1 MASHTETG
9 LLLLT
14 VKNTTTMMLTRYGA
28 VIALLFLAHSFLY
41 TQSEIS
47 EKRLRRHVSYLAS
60 DRLKGRGTAT
70 PEERKAA
77 RYIARQFRKA
87 GLKPM
92 GDNGTWYHTFS
103 FKKSADPHG
112 GESADAPVLQS
123 QNVVGYLDNGAPYT
137 VVVGAHYDHLGL
149 GYDRNSLDANPQGKI
164 HNGADDNASGTA
176 GVIELARYFAK
187 NRLRERYNFLFICF
201 SAEELGLVGSKKYIE
216 RPTVDLSTVHFMLNM
231 DMIGRLND
239 ERRLVVGGVGTAPDF
254 VPIIEQLPKENLS
267 IKLDSSGVGPSDHTS
282 FYWKNI
288 PVLFFF
294 TGQHADYH
302 KPTDDVEKIN
312 FTGQRD
318 VLRFAVR
325 LIEALDARPKLSF
338 QPTRSNTEDTPRF
351 RVTLGIMPDYTFEG
365 DGVHIDGVSEGKP
378 AARAGLQRGDRIIAL
393 GDTDVRNVREY
404 MQALS
409 KFQKGDKTTV
419 KFVRG
424 GEVLV
429 REVSF

>member
-1 MASHTETG
+1 
-9 LLLLT
+9 
-14 VKNTTTMMLTRYGA
+14 MMLIRYGTA
-28 VIALLFLAHSFLY
+28 IAALFLTYSFLY
-41 TQSEIS
+41 AQAEIS

-112 GESADAPVLQS
+112 SESADAPVLQS
-123 QNVVGYLDNGAPYT
+123 QNVVGYLDNGAPHT

-176 GVIELARYFAK
+176 GVIELAHYFAK

-201 SAEELGLVGSKKYIE
+201 SAEELGLVGSKKYTE

-302 KPTDDVEKIN
+302 KPTDDAEKIN

-318 VLRFAVR
+318 VLRFAAR
-325 LIEALDARPKLSF
+325 LIEALDTRPKLSF
-338 QPTRSNTEDTPRF
+338 QPTRSGTEDTPRF

-365 DGVHIDGVSEGKP
+365 DGVHVDGVSEGKP

-393 GDTDVRNVREY
+393 GDTDVHNVREY

-429 REVSF
+429 REVTF

>member
-1 MASHTETG
+1 MT
-9 LLLLT
+9 LI
-14 VKNTTTMMLTRYGA
+14 RYGVAIA
-28 VIALLFLAHSFLY
+28 VLFLAHSFLY
-41 TQSEIS
+41 TQAEIS

-112 GESADAPVLQS
+112 GELADAPVLQS
-123 QNVVGYLDNGAPYT
+123 QNVVGYLDNGAPHT
-137 VVVGAHYDHLGL
+137 IIIGAHYDHLGL
-149 GYDRNSLDANPQGKI
+149 GYDRNSLDAHPQGKI

-176 GVIELARYFAK
+176 GVIELAHYFAK

-201 SAEELGLVGSKKYIE
+201 SAEELGLVGSKKYTE

-302 KPTDDVEKIN
+302 KPTDDIEKIN

-318 VLRFAVR
+318 VLRFAVH

-365 DGVHIDGVSEGKP
+365 EGVHIDGVSEGKP
-378 AARAGLQRGDRIIAL
+378 AARAGLQRGDCIIAL
-393 GDTDVRNVREY
+393 GDTDVHNVREY

-419 KFVRG
+419 KFVRS

-429 REVSF
+429 REVTF